1 MIAFLGG
8 TFDPIH
14 FGHLEAVKEIQQ
26 LNFFKKVSLLPSYQ
40 PVQKNN
46 CLFDLDQRIEM
57 IESALDEYPTI
68 ELDYDEINLKNPS
81 YMIDTLRLKKS
92 KNPDQ
97 SLCLIIGTDALENLS
112 SWKDSQELKE
122 FCHLFVIER
131 PEYPSNQINQ
141 YGFEL
146 VDSLDKLGQ
155 SRSGYLYFSDLKMLD
170 ISSTDIREKILN
182 KKSIESLTPSGV
194 TSKIASYGF

>member
-14 FGHLEAVKEIQQ
+14 FGHLEIVKKIQQ
-26 LNFFKKVSLLPSYQ
+26 LNFFKQVSLLPSYQ

-46 CLFDLDQRIEM
+46 CLFNLNQRIEM

-68 ELDYDEINLKNPS
+68 ELDCDEINSKNPS

-92 KNPDQ
+92 KNPDL

-112 SWKDSQELKE
+112 SWKDSQDLKD

-131 PEYPSNQINQ
+131 PKYPPNKVNQC
-141 YGFEL
+141 GFEL

-155 SRSGYLYFSDLKMLD
+155 SSSGYLYFSDLKMLD

-182 KKSIESLTPSGV
+182 KKSIERLTPNSV

>member
-14 FGHLEAVKEIQQ
+14 FGHLEAAKKIQQ
-26 LNFFKKVSLLPSYQ
+26 LNFFKKISLLPSYQ

-57 IESALDEYPTI
+57 IESALDEYLTI
-68 ELDYDEINLKNPS
+68 ELDYDEINSKNPS

-92 KNPDQ
+92 KHPDQ
-97 SLCLIIGTDALENLS
+97 SLCLIIGTDVLENLS
-112 SWKDSQELKE
+112 SWKDSQKLKE

-131 PEYPSNQINQ
+131 SEYPPNQVSQ

-146 VDSLDKLGQ
+146 VDSLDKLNQ

-182 KKSIESLTPSGV
+182 KKSIESLTPHSV
-194 TSKIASYGF
+194 ASKIASYGF

>member
-14 FGHLEAVKEIQQ
+14 FGHLEAVKKIQQ

-46 CLFDLDQRIEM
+46 CLFGLNQRIEM

-68 ELDYDEINLKNPS
+68 EIDYDEIYSKNPS
-81 YMIDTLRLKKS
+81 YMIDTLKFKK
-92 KNPDQ
+92 KNNPDQ
-97 SLCLIIGTDALENLS
+97 SICLIIGTDALENLS
-112 SWKDSQELKE
+112 SWKDSQDLKE

-131 PEYPSNQINQ
+131 PKYPPNKVNQC
-141 YGFEL
+141 GFEL
-146 VDSLDKLGQ
+146 VDSLDKIGQ

-170 ISSTDIREKILN
+170 ISSTDIRKNILN
-182 KKSIESLTPSGV
+182 KKSVESLTPYSV
-194 TSKIASYGF
+194 ASKIASYGF

>member
-14 FGHLEAVKEIQQ
+14 FGHLEAAKKIQQ

-40 PVQKNN
+40 PVQKHN
-46 CLFDLDQRIEM
+46 CLFDQNQRIEM

-68 ELDYDEINLKNPS
+68 ELDYDEIYSKNPS

-97 SLCLIIGTDALENLS
+97 SICLIIGTDVLENLT
-112 SWKDSQELKE
+112 SWKNSQDLIEY
-122 FCHLFVIER
+122 CHLFVIER
-131 PEYPSNQINQ
+131 PEYPSNKFNQ
-141 YGFEL
+141 FGFEL
-146 VDSLDKLGQ
+146 VNSLDKLNQ
-155 SRSGYLYFSDLKMLD
+155 SSSGYLYFSDLKMLD
-170 ISSTDIREKILN
+170 ISSTGIREKILN
-182 KKSIESLTPSGV
+182 KKSIENLTPSSV
-194 TSKIASYGF
+194 ASKIASYGF

>member
-1 MIAFLGG
+1 MIAILGG

-14 FGHLEAVKEIQQ
+14 LGHLEAAKKIQE

-40 PVQKNN
+40 PVQKQN
-46 CLFDLDQRIEM
+46 CLFDLNQRIEM

-68 ELDYDEINLKNPS
+68 ELDYDEINSKNPS
-81 YMIDTLRLKKS
+81 YMIDTLKFKK
-92 KNPDQ
+92 KNNPDQ
-97 SLCLIIGTDALENLS
+97 SICLVIGTDALENLS
-112 SWKDSQELKE
+112 SWKDSQKLKE

-131 PEYPSNQINQ
+131 PEYPSNQVNQ

-182 KKSIESLTPSGV
+182 KKSIESLTPYSV

>member
-14 FGHLEAVKEIQQ
+14 FGHLEAAKKIQQ

-46 CLFDLDQRIEM
+46 CLCDLDQRIEM

-68 ELDYDEINLKNPS
+68 EVDYDEINLKNPS
-81 YMIDTLRLKKS
+81 YMIDTLRLKKN

-97 SLCLIIGTDALENLS
+97 SICLIIGTDALENLS

-131 PEYPSNQINQ
+131 PEYPSNQLNQ

-155 SRSGYLYFSDLKMLD
+155 SSSGYLYFSDLKMLD
-170 ISSTDIREKILN
+170 ISSSDIREKIRN
-182 KKSIESLTPSGV
+182 KKSIESLTPYSV

>member
-46 CLFDLDQRIEM
+46 CLFELDQRIEM
-57 IESALDEYPTI
+57 IESALDKYPTI
-68 ELDYDEINLKNPS
+68 ELDYDEINSKNPS

-131 PEYPSNQINQ
+131 PEYPSNQVNQ
-141 YGFEL
+141 FGFEL
-146 VDSLDKLGQ
+146 VDSLDMLGQ

-182 KKSIESLTPSGV
+182 KKSIESLTPYSV

>member
-46 CLFDLDQRIEM
+46 CLFELDQRIEM
-57 IESALDEYPTI
+57 IESALDKYPTI
-68 ELDYDEINLKNPS
+68 ELDYDEINSKNPS

-131 PEYPSNQINQ
+131 PEYPSNQVNQ

-182 KKSIESLTPSGV
+182 KKSIESLTPYSV

>member
-46 CLFDLDQRIEM
+46 CLFDLNQRIEM

-68 ELDYDEINLKNPS
+68 EIDYDEINSKNSS

-97 SLCLIIGTDALENLS
+97 ILCLIIGTDALENLS

-131 PEYPSNQINQ
+131 PEYPSNKVDQ

-146 VDSLDKLGQ
+146 VDSLDKLDQ
-155 SRSGYLYFSDLKMLD
+155 SRSGYLYFSELKMLD
-170 ISSTDIREKILN
+170 ISSTEIREKILN
-182 KKSIESLTPSGV
+182 KKSIESLTPDSV
-194 TSKIASYGF
+194 TSKIVSYGF

>member
-1 MIAFLGG
+1 MIAILGG

-14 FGHLEAVKEIQQ
+14 LGHLEAAKKIQE

-40 PVQKNN
+40 PVQKQN
-46 CLFDLDQRIEM
+46 CLFDLNQRIEM

-68 ELDYDEINLKNPS
+68 ELDYDEINSKNPS
-81 YMIDTLRLKKS
+81 YMIDTLKFKK
-92 KNPDQ
+92 KNNPDQ
-97 SLCLIIGTDALENLS
+97 SICLVIGTDALENLS
-112 SWKDSQELKE
+112 SWKDSQKLKE

-131 PEYPSNQINQ
+131 PEYPSNQVNQ
-141 YGFEL
+141 YGFKL
-146 VDSLDKLGQ
+146 VDSLDMLGQ
-155 SRSGYLYFSDLKMLD
+155 SRSGHLYFSDLKMID

-182 KKSIESLTPSGV
+182 KKPIESLTPYSV

>member
-46 CLFDLDQRIEM
+46 CLFDLNQRIEM

-68 ELDYDEINLKNPS
+68 EIDYDEINSKNSS

-97 SLCLIIGTDALENLS
+97 ILCLIIGTDALENLS

-131 PEYPSNQINQ
+131 PEYPSNKVDQ

-155 SRSGYLYFSDLKMLD
+155 SRSGYLYFSELKMLD
-170 ISSTDIREKILN
+170 ISSTEIREKILN
-182 KKSIESLTPSGV
+182 KKSIESLTPDSV
-194 TSKIASYGF
+194 TSKIISYGF

>member
-14 FGHLEAVKEIQQ
+14 FGHLEAAKKIQE
-26 LNFFKKVSLLPSYQ
+26 LNFFKKVSLLPSYH

-46 CLFDLDQRIEM
+46 CLFNLNQRIEM
-57 IESALDEYPTI
+57 IKSALDEYPTI
-68 ELDYDEINLKNPS
+68 EIDYDEINSKNPS

-97 SLCLIIGTDALENLS
+97 SICLIIGTDALENLS
-112 SWKDSQELKE
+112 SWKDSQDLKE

-131 PEYPSNQINQ
+131 PKYPSNKVNQ
-141 YGFEL
+141 CGFEL
-146 VDSLDKLGQ
+146 VNSIDKLNQ
-155 SRSGYLYFSDLKMLD
+155 SRGGYLYFSDLKMLD
-170 ISSTDIREKILN
+170 ISSTDIRKKILN
-182 KKSIESLTPSGV
+182 KKSVESLTPYSV

>member
-14 FGHLEAVKEIQQ
+14 FGHLEAVKEIQK

-46 CLFDLDQRIEM
+46 CLFGLNQRIEM

-68 ELDYDEINLKNPS
+68 EIDYDEIYSKNPS
-81 YMIDTLRLKKS
+81 YMIDTLKFKK
-92 KNPDQ
+92 KNNPDQ
-97 SLCLIIGTDALENLS
+97 SICLIIGTDALENLS
-112 SWKDSQELKE
+112 SWKDSQDLKE

-131 PEYPSNQINQ
+131 PKYPPNKVNQC
-141 YGFEL
+141 GFEL
-146 VDSLDKLGQ
+146 VDSLDKIGQ

-182 KKSIESLTPSGV
+182 KKTIENLTPYSV
-194 TSKIASYGF
+194 TSKIAAYGF

>member
-14 FGHLEAVKEIQQ
+14 FGHLEAAKKIQQ

-46 CLFDLDQRIEM
+46 CLFSLNQRIEM

-68 ELDYDEINLKNPS
+68 ELDYDEIYSKNPS
-81 YMIDTLRLKKS
+81 YMIDTLKLKKN

-97 SLCLIIGTDALENLS
+97 SLCLIIGTDALENLP
-112 SWKDSQELKE
+112 SWKGSQDLKE
-122 FCHLFVIER
+122 FCHIFVIER
-131 PEYPSNQINQ
+131 PKYPPNKVDQCS
-141 YGFEL
+141 FEL

-155 SRSGYLYFSDLKMLD
+155 SSSGYLYFSDLKMLD
-170 ISSTDIREKILN
+170 ISSTDIRDKILN
-182 KKSIESLTPSGV
+182 KKSIESLTPFSV

>member
-46 CLFDLDQRIEM
+46 CLFELDQRIEM
-57 IESALDEYPTI
+57 IESALDKYPTI
-68 ELDYDEINLKNPS
+68 ELDYDEINSKNPS

-97 SLCLIIGTDALENLS
+97 ILCLIIGTDALENLS

-131 PEYPSNQINQ
+131 PEYPSNQVNQ

-146 VDSLDKLGQ
+146 VDSLDMLGQ

-182 KKSIESLTPSGV
+182 KKSIESLTPYSV

>member
-14 FGHLEAVKEIQQ
+14 FGHLEAAKKIQQ
-26 LNFFKKVSLLPSYQ
+26 LNFFKKISLLPSYQ
-40 PVQKNN
+40 PVQKND
-46 CLFDLDQRIEM
+46 CLFDLNQRLEM

-68 ELDYDEINLKNPS
+68 ELDYDEIKSKNPS
-81 YMIDTLRLKKS
+81 YMIDTLKLKKN

-97 SLCLIIGTDALENLS
+97 SLCLVIGTDALENLS

-131 PEYPSNQINQ
+131 PEFPSNKVNQ
-141 YGFEL
+141 CGFEL
-146 VDSLDKLGQ
+146 VNSLDKLGQ
-155 SRSGYLYFSDLKMLD
+155 SRSGYLYFSDIEMED
-170 ISSTDIREKILN
+170 ISSTDIREKILS
-182 KKSIESLTPSGV
+182 KKSIERLTPCSV
-194 TSKIASYGF
+194 ISKIVSYGF

>member
-57 IESALDEYPTI
+57 IENALDEYPTI
-68 ELDYDEINLKNPS
+68 ELDYDEINSKNPS

-97 SLCLIIGTDALENLS
+97 SICLIIGTDALENLS

-131 PEYPSNQINQ
+131 PEYPSNQVNQ

-182 KKSIESLTPSGV
+182 KKPIENLTPSSV

>member
-46 CLFDLDQRIEM
+46 CLFELDQRIEM
-57 IESALDEYPTI
+57 IESALDKYPTI
-68 ELDYDEINLKNPS
+68 ELDYDEINSKNPS

-131 PEYPSNQINQ
+131 PEYPSNQVNQ

-146 VDSLDKLGQ
+146 VDSLDMLGQ

-182 KKSIESLTPSGV
+182 KKSIESLTPYSV

>member
-14 FGHLEAVKEIQQ
+14 FGHLEAVKKIQQ

-46 CLFDLDQRIEM
+46 CLFDLNQRIEM
-57 IESALDEYPTI
+57 IESALDGYPTI
-68 ELDYDEINLKNPS
+68 ELDYDEIYSKNPS

-97 SLCLIIGTDALENLS
+97 SLCLIIGTDALENLP
-112 SWKDSQELKE
+112 SWKDSQDLKD
-122 FCHLFVIER
+122 FCHLLLSKDQNIH
-131 PEYPSNQINQ
+131 PI
-141 YGFEL
+141 
-146 VDSLDKLGQ
+146 
-155 SRSGYLYFSDLKMLD
+155 RSASMA
-170 ISSTDIREKILN
+170 LN
-182 KKSIESLTPSGV
+182 
-194 TSKIASYGF
+194 

>member
-1 MIAFLGG
+1 
-8 TFDPIH
+8 
-14 FGHLEAVKEIQQ
+14 
-26 LNFFKKVSLLPSYQ
+26 
-40 PVQKNN
+40 
-46 CLFDLDQRIEM
+46 
-57 IESALDEYPTI
+57 
-68 ELDYDEINLKNPS
+68 
-81 YMIDTLRLKKS
+81 MIDTLRLKKS

-112 SWKDSQELKE
+112 SWKDSRKLKE

-131 PEYPSNQINQ
+131 PEYPSNQVNQ

-146 VDSLDKLGQ
+146 VGSLDKLGQ
-155 SRSGYLYFSDLKMLD
+155 SRSGHLYFSDLKMLD

-182 KKSIESLTPSGV
+182 KKPIESLIPFSV